1 MAADKKIVIIDDG
14 GEPAAIVA
22 IRDWQY
28 SAALE
33 TGIVHLSYKPTPSA
47 MLPRIAK
54 LRVVQVAPVVV
65 ARFECL

>member
-28 SAALE
+28 SAAL
-33 TGIVHLSYKPTPSA
+33 L
-47 MLPRIAK
+47 
-54 LRVVQVAPVVV
+54 
-65 ARFECL
+65 